1 MGATKSGG
9 RAVRKTKKLALCAIF
24 SGCSVVLLFAAAV
37 FDVLDLSL
45 VALSSLLV
53 IITHIELGG
62 GYDWLLY
69 AVTSLLAA
77 LLLPSKMP
85 ALLYAAFGGV
95 YPIVR
100 AYLERLPRLFN
111 WLLKFVF
118 CNVVFAGVMLLA
130 RFLLF
135 PGTQDYRFTV
145 PLALLV
151 NAVFFCYDYATSC
164 LIGLYVHRLR
174 RQFRLDRL
182 FR

>member
-1 MGATKSGG
+1 M
-9 RAVRKTKKLALCAIF
+9 RKTKKLALCAIF

-62 GYDWLLY
+62 GYDWLL
-69 AVTSLLAA
+69 
-77 LLLPSKMP
+77 
-85 ALLYAAFGGV
+85 
-95 YPIVR
+95 
-100 AYLERLPRLFN
+100 
-111 WLLKFVF
+111 KFVF

-151 NAVFFCYDYATSC
+151 NAAFFCYDYATSC

>member
-1 MGATKSGG
+1 
-9 RAVRKTKKLALCAIF
+9 
-24 SGCSVVLLFAAAV
+24 
-37 FDVLDLSL
+37 
-45 VALSSLLV
+45 
-53 IITHIELGG
+53 
-62 GYDWLLY
+62 
-69 AVTSLLAA
+69 
-77 LLLPSKMP
+77 MP

-95 YPIVR
+95 YPIVK

-151 NAVFFCYDYATSC
+151 NAAFFCYDYATSC